1 MKNQERT
8 GNKKRQLLIASAAV
22 LCLVG
27 VMFAVIFKNH
37 SEGEDAAANGSLA
50 EISNAAHEASS
61 ETDILSIPLSEV
73 SETASFYPVVVDG
86 TPMEVLAIR
95 ASDGSVRTAFNTCQ
109 SCYTSGNGRYEAEGT
124 ELVCQNC
131 GFHFSADEVGIETGG
146 GCNPWPIT
154 DANREITENEI
165 VISNDFLAESKNIF
179 ANWRSK

>member
-1 MKNQERT
+1 M
-8 GNKKRQLLIASAAV
+8 LIASVAV
-22 LCLVG
+22 ICLVG
-27 VMFAVIFKNH
+27 VMLTVVFKNN
-37 SEGEDAAANGSLA
+37 SEGEGAVANVSSV
-50 EISNAAHEASS
+50 EISNA
-61 ETDILSIPLSEV
+61 TLSIPLSEV

-146 GCNPWPIT
+146 DCNPWPIT